1 MLGVLGDVLLQAVAA
16 EFAVEVTVLLML
28 MGAGGLEEEEEDVG
42 ATPLAQRAWAV
53 LGATLGRALKL
64 VSLSASQV
72 SLWGANTPAATPEWF
87 QKEEPAVHK

>member
-1 MLGVLGDVLLQAVAA
+1 VLGDVLLQAVAA
-16 EFAVEVTVLLML
+16 EFAAGVTVLLMPG
-28 MGAGGLEEEEEDVG
+28 GAGRLEEEDDVG
-42 ATPLAQRAWAV
+42 AMPLAQRAWAV

-64 VSLSASQV
+64 ASLSASQV